1 MKRYKAAAYMRLSVA
16 GRSETESESIA
27 NQEYCIRRFV
37 DEQPDIEIVSCRI
50 DDGYSGLIFQRPSFC
65 AMLQDATD
73 GQINCIIVRDL
84 SRFGREF
91 VETGRYL
98 RNILPA
104 YGIRFIAISDGID
117 TNRISAKDDLLMQI
131 KSAINDEFSR
141 DISMKT
147 RRALSTMRKN
157 GLYVGACPVY
167 GYLKSNEDKHQ
178 LVIDEYAANIV
189 RDIFEMKISGASAA
203 VIAKELNDRN
213 VLSPLEYKKSKGL
226 PYSKNGFTDKSN
238 SRWSASTII
247 RILKDETY
255 IGTLVQGKQYSIN
268 YKVKKQVTKPVDEWV
283 QMEMSHEAIVPYYD
297 FQTIQRLMLLDTRI
311 SSGMGK
317 VNLFS
322 GLLICDY
329 CDAGMTRK
337 TTARSGKRYHYYYC
351 CAGKKNGCHS
361 PAFIEEGALEAH
373 VFKGIESYI
382 KEVESLVRRSSQ
394 MNKDEVNQELT
405 SGITAQIKKL
415 QNDLDEAQFFTSKLR
430 TTLLNGIISEEDY
443 AWMKADYA
451 AKIFSLK
458 NEIDLLVRETQTI
471 IMRREERVQWLF
483 NISEFA
489 EATTFDRA
497 MIVRLVKNICVR
509 SKNNIVVDFVYAI
522 E

>member
-1 MKRYKAAAYMRLSVA
+1 VKMYRAAAYMRLSVA

-167 GYLKSNEDKHQ
+167 GYLKSNEDRHQ
-178 LVIDEYAANIV
+178 LVIDEYAAKIV
-189 RDIFEMKISGASAA
+189 RDIFDMKISGASAV
-203 VIAKELNDRN
+203 VIAKELNNRN

-226 PYSKNGFTDKSN
+226 PYSKNGFADKHN
-238 SRWSASTII
+238 SHWSASTII
-247 RILKDETY
+247 RILKNETY

-268 YKVKKQVTKPVDEWV
+268 YKVKKQATKPAEEWIRI
-283 QMEMSHEAIVPYYD
+283 EKAHEAIVPYYD
-297 FQTIQRLMLLDTRI
+297 FQTVQRLMLLDTRI
-311 SSGMGK
+311 SPGSDRLG
-317 VNLFS
+317 LFS
-322 GLLICDY
+322 GLLICAS
-329 CDAGMTRK
+329 CGNNMVRK
-337 TTARSGKRYHYYYC
+337 TVTNNGKHYVYYRCANGKRSC
-351 CAGKKNGCHS
+351 SS
-361 PAFIEEGALEAH
+361 PVSIREDVL
-373 VFKGIESYI
+373 VFQVAKQIDRYI
-382 KEVESLVRRSSQ
+382 LRKRVFLAQASNMSVD
-394 MNKDEVNQELT
+394 NINHELT
-405 SGITAQIKKL
+405 KGFKEELKNKQLELEKYSHFKSML
-415 QNDLDEAQFFTSKLR
+415 NS
-430 TTLLNGIISEEDY
+430 TLISGIISEGDY
-443 AWMKADYA
+443 GYMQNSYSE
-451 AKIFSLK
+451 KINLFVTDIEKLTFSVKETISHCDEYICWLRDK
-458 NEIDLLVRETQTI
+458 IDAIGNEQLYRN
-471 IMRREERVQWLF
+471 F
-483 NISEFA
+483 
-489 EATTFDRA
+489 
-497 MIVRLVKNICVR
+497 IVRIIKKILVTNIR
-509 SKNNIVVDFVYAI
+509 KI
-522 E
+522 EVEF

>member
-1 MKRYKAAAYMRLSVA
+1 MCSSDLLSVA

-65 AMLQDATD
+65 AMLQDATE
-73 GQINCIIVRDL
+73 GKINCIIVRDL

-104 YGIRFIAISDGID
+104 YGIRFIAISDGLD

-157 GLYVGACPVY
+157 GLYIGASPVY
-167 GYLKSNEDKHQ
+167 GYLKSNEDRHQ

-189 RDIFEMKISGASAA
+189 RDIFDMKISGASAV

-213 VLSPLEYKKSKGL
+213 ILSPLEYKKSKGL
-226 PYSKNGFTDKSN
+226 PYTKNGFAGRSN

-268 YKVKKQVTKPVDEWV
+268 YKVKKQVTKPIEEWV
-283 QMEMSHEAIVPYYD
+283 RIEGVHEAIVPYYD
-297 FQTIQRLMLLDTRI
+297 FQTVRRLMLLDTRI
-311 SSGMGK
+311 SPGCDRLD
-317 VNLFS
+317 LFS
-322 GLLICDY
+322 GLLICGS
-329 CDAGMTRK
+329 CGNTMVRK
-337 TTARSGKRYHYYYC
+337 TVTHNGKQYVYYQC
-351 CAGKKNGCHS
+351 TTNRCDS
-361 PAFIEEGALEAH
+361 PVSIRADTLE
-373 VFKGIESYI
+373 
-382 KEVESLVRRSSQ
+382 
-394 MNKDEVNQELT
+394 
-405 SGITAQIKKL
+405 
-415 QNDLDEAQFFTSKLR
+415 
-430 TTLLNGIISEEDY
+430 
-443 AWMKADYA
+443 
-451 AKIFSLK
+451 
-458 NEIDLLVRETQTI
+458 
-471 IMRREERVQWLF
+471 
-483 NISEFA
+483 
-489 EATTFDRA
+489 
-497 MIVRLVKNICVR
+497 
-509 SKNNIVVDFVYAI
+509 NIVVRKMRDYINKTVELTAGFRGMCAEEIQDELTKRVNEQLQLHREKLEQTSLLKSSLVFSLTKGVLSEEEYQWMKNSYSDSMSELEKEI
-522 E
+522 ENLLLRKCQEIAHVNDRVMWLDKICSQPTNVVLNRRILATLICGIYISDSCDVKTRFFFNWY

>member
-1 MKRYKAAAYMRLSVA
+1 MRLSVA
-16 GRSETESESIA
+16 GSSETESESIA
-27 NQEYCIRRFV
+27 NQEYCIRSFV
-37 DEQPDIEIVSCRI
+37 DEQTDIEIVSCRI

-65 AMLQDATD
+65 AMLQDAIE
-73 GQINCIIVRDL
+73 GKINCIIVRDL

-189 RDIFEMKISGASAA
+189 RDIFEKKISGASTA

-226 PYSKNGFTDKSN
+226 PYSKNGFAGKPN

-268 YKVKKQVTKPVDEWV
+268 YKVKKQITKPAEEWV
-283 QMEMSHEAIVPYYD
+283 RIERAHEAIIPYYD
-297 FQTIQRLMLLDTRI
+297 FQTVRRLMLLDTRI
-311 SSGMGK
+311 SPRRDRLD
-317 VNLFS
+317 LFS
-322 GLLICDY
+322 GLLICGS
-329 CDAGMTRK
+329 CGNTMVRK
-337 TTARSGKRYHYYYC
+337 TVTHNGKQYVYYRCTANIC
-351 CAGKKNGCHS
+351 NS
-361 PAFIEEGALEAH
+361 PVSIRADKLENTVFEKMRDCTNEISEQTAKFRRMRIEEIQDELTKRVNEQIQIH
-373 VFKGIESYI
+373 RKRFEQTI
-382 KEVESLVRRSSQ
+382 SLRLSLLPS
-394 MNKDEVNQELT
+394 LT
-405 SGITAQIKKL
+405 SGVISVEDYHWMKNSYSDIISTLEKEIENL
-415 QNDLDEAQFFTSKLR
+415 
-430 TTLLNGIISEEDY
+430 LLNVGIVRNHYYDRLLWMEDKQIRVSASSLDRKLTVQLINQIS
-443 AWMKADYA
+443 
-451 AKIFSLK
+451 IFS
-458 NEIDLLVRETQTI
+458 NNNVHINFEFTI
-471 IMRREERVQWLF
+471 
-483 NISEFA
+483 
-489 EATTFDRA
+489 
-497 MIVRLVKNICVR
+497 
-509 SKNNIVVDFVYAI
+509 
-522 E
+522 

>member
-1 MKRYKAAAYMRLSVA
+1 MRLSIA
-16 GRSETESESIA
+16 GHSETESESIA

-65 AMLQDATD
+65 AMLQDATERK
-73 GQINCIIVRDL
+73 INCIIVRDL

-117 TNRISAKDDLLMQI
+117 TNRISAKEDLLMQI

-157 GLYVGACPVY
+157 GFYVGACPVY
-167 GYLKSNEDKHQ
+167 GYLKSNEDRHQ
-178 LVIDEYAANIV
+178 LIVDEYAANIV
-189 RDIFEMKISGASAA
+189 RDIFDMKISGASAV
-203 VIAKELNDRN
+203 VIAKELNNHN

-226 PYSKNGFTDKSN
+226 PCSKNGFADKHN

-268 YKVKKQVTKPVDEWV
+268 YKIKKQVTKPADEWV
-283 QMEMSHEAIVPYYD
+283 RIENAHEAIVPYYD
-297 FQTIQRLMLLDTRI
+297 FQTVQRLMLLDTRI
-311 SSGMGK
+311 SPGSDRLG
-317 VNLFS
+317 LFS
-322 GLLICDY
+322 GLLICGN
-329 CDAGMTRK
+329 CGNCMVRK
-337 TTARSGKRYHYYYC
+337 TVARNGKRYHYYC

-361 PAFIEEGALEAH
+361 PAFIEEDVFAANA
-373 VFKGIESYI
+373 FKGIESYI
-382 KEVESLVRRSSQ
+382 KKMESLVRRLGQ
-394 MNKDEVNQELT
+394 MSKDEVNQELT
-405 SGITAQIKKL
+405 RGITAQIEKL
-415 QNDLDEAQFFTSKLR
+415 QKDLDEIQFFTSKLR
-430 TTLLNGIISEEDY
+430 TALLNGIISEEDY
-443 AWMKADYA
+443 SWMKVDYST
-451 AKIFSLK
+451 KIFSLE
-458 NEIDLLVRETQTI
+458 NEIDMLVHETQAI
-471 IMRREERVQWLF
+471 IMHRDGWVQWLF

-489 EATTFDRA
+489 ETTTFDRA
-497 MIVRLVKNICVR
+497 MLVRLVKNICVR
-509 SKNNIVVDFVYAI
+509 SKDSIVVEFVYAT